1 MHFFQSLS
9 GHLPLPSVS
18 DLEASHFELQGGPYP
33 EYRMSE
39 KHSTPSSTQ
48 PSSGSWIS
56 RLFDRSPRA
65 LNEKRANLLRIRTRD
80 LPPTR
85 RSSDLESQASTDAST
100 LLENEAE
107 APVERSTI
115 GARVISDAII
125 GLSDGLT
132 VPFALTAGLS
142 ALGDTR
148 VVIFA
153 GLAELTAG
161 AISMGLGGYLGAKS
175 EEQVASSH
183 QILRT
188 PTLTECTGNP
198 TTQP

>member
-1 MHFFQSLS
+1 MQFFQSLS
-9 GHLPLPSVS
+9 GHLPLPSVA
-18 DLEASHFELQGGPYP
+18 DLEASHFELQQGPYP
-33 EYRMSE
+33 EYSMSE
-39 KHSTPSSTQ
+39 KQSPALSSQAT
-48 PSSGSWIS
+48 SGSWIA
-56 RLFDRSPRA
+56 RLFGRSPRS
-65 LNEKRANLLRIRTRD
+65 LNEKRANLLRSRTRE
-80 LPPTR
+80 LSPSR

-100 LLENEAE
+100 LLENDAIDAE
-107 APVERSTI
+107 PSAERSAI

-175 EEQVASSH
+175 EE
-183 QILRT
+183 
-188 PTLTECTGNP
+188 
-198 TTQP
+198 